1 MKTPI
6 IGITTYNDINLQ
18 GFSAAMLLRAYIDA
32 IINAGG
38 LPVMIPS
45 GIPENTRIKLLEKLD
60 GLLFTGG
67 GDISIDHYEGIA
79 HPSITNVDEERD
91 DLELQLIRAAIGNDK
106 PFLGICRGLQLLNV
120 VLGGTLFTH
129 IVAQKVDSLKHDYYP
144 NYPRNFL
151 AHKVQILQES
161 KLGKILREK
170 VVEVNSLHHQGIM
183 KLAPQLDSVGFAP
196 DGLVEAVELQGHKF
210 GIAVQWH
217 PEWLTEQKNMQLL
230 FSTFVEASST
240 SLEK

>member
-1 MKTPI
+1 MRTPI

-18 GFSAAMLLRAYIDA
+18 GFTAAMLLRAYIDA

-45 GIPENTRIKLLEKLD
+45 GIPENSRLELFEKLD

-67 GDISIDHYEGIA
+67 GDISIEHFDGIA
-79 HPSITNVDEERD
+79 HPSISNVDEDRD
-91 DLELQLIRAAIGNDK
+91 DLELYMVRAAIENDK
-106 PFLGICRGLQLLNV
+106 PFLGICRGLQLLNI

-129 IVAQKVDSLKHDYYP
+129 IVAQKSNSLKHDYYP
-144 NYPRNFL
+144 NYPRNLL
-151 AHKVQILQES
+151 AHNVQIIQES
-161 KLGKILREK
+161 KLGIILGEK

-183 KLAPQLDSVGFAP
+183 NLSPRLNSVGFAP
-196 DGLVEAVELQGHKF
+196 DGLIEAVELPGHKF

-217 PEWLTEQKNMQLL
+217 PEWLTEQKRMQQL
-230 FSTFVEASST
+230 FSAFVEASAT
-240 SLEK
+240 TEK